1 MTPRSRFA
9 LSRLALSL
17 LALAVLS
24 LGAVSARAGL
34 LDDLRK
40 NLPAAV
46 TGSGG
51 GTSGGVAGLST
62 SEIVA
67 GLREALKVGS
77 ERVVGQIGQ
86 TDGYFADQAIHI
98 PLPESLTKVQSTLR
112 KFGLSSMADD
122 VEMRINRGAEQA
134 APKAKEII
142 WKAIEGM
149 TLDDA
154 QAIYNGPQDAATQYF
169 RRVSTDDL
177 TANVKPIVQQTLD
190 EVGAIPAY
198 DKLMGQYKG
207 IPFVPD
213 VKADLTQ
220 HATDGALEG
229 LFHYLAQEE
238 AAIRQN
244 PAKRT
249 TELLAKVFG
258 R

>member
-1 MTPRSRFA
+1 M
-9 LSRLALSL
+9 
-17 LALAVLS
+17 
-24 LGAVSARAGL
+24 
-34 LDDLRK
+34 
-40 NLPAAV
+40 
-46 TGSGG
+46 
-51 GTSGGVAGLST
+51 
-62 SEIVA
+62 
-67 GLREALKVGS
+67 
-77 ERVVGQIGQ
+77 
-86 TDGYFADQAIHI
+86 
-98 PLPESLTKVQSTLR
+98 QSTLR
-112 KFGLSSMADD
+112 KFGLSSLADD
-122 VEMRINRGAEQA
+122 VEMRINRAAEQA

-154 QAIYNGPQDAATQYF
+154 QAIYNGPEDAATQYF

-190 EVGAIPAY
+190 EVGAIAAY